1 MTKIEPLNV
10 DKPVLLNQHFYM
22 FSNSTS
28 PSNSFLSVL
37 SVNLKGS
44 RRRPVLHSFIHR
56 VGEKGSEE
64 FLCRAR

>member
-28 PSNSFLSVL
+28 PSNSVPGDGQSYIRSYIVL
-37 SVNLKGS
+37 E
-44 RRRPVLHSFIHR
+44 RRDPKSSSAGLAEVFS
-56 VGEKGSEE
+56 S
-64 FLCRAR
+64 